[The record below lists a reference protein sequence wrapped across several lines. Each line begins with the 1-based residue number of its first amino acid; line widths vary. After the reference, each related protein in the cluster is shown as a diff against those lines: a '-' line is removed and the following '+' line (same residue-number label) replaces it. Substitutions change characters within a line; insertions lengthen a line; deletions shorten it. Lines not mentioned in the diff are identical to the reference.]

1 MRIVMQPLFLML
13 ALLPLST
20 LTQAQPNIAQL
31 LEINQSMVQIS
42 VDLGKG
48 VIGTGS
54 GVVVSEQ
61 HVITNC
67 HVLANAKGVNVAK
80 YNDGYKPIAM
90 KADWKHDLCLLIFD
104 NLPFKSVP
112 MRDSASLQYEDEV
125 IVVSYPNDNN
135 VPQPSY
141 GNIKA
146 IYPYDDSVILRSNAP
161 FSLGSSGGAM
171 FDRDFHLIGI
181 TTFKSPGRNAY
192 FYSMPVEWIRKLFDA
207 KDTLSLETNEIPL
220 WALPEAERPF
230 FMRVVIPYQNEDWTG
245 LERIANEWLSRE
257 PDNADACYYLSL
269 AERSLNKADRATEHL
284 AKAIKLNP
292 RHLDAQVM
300 MAMQVIET
308 GDRAGA
314 ARILDVVRT
323 IDAEAAE
330 KLSALIEHH

>member
-1 MRIVMQPLFLML
+1 MQLRPLVFVLISL
-13 ALLPLST
+13 ILPAE
-20 LTQAQPNIAQL
+20 AQTSMEQL

-48 VIGTGS
+48 ITGTGS

-90 KADWKHDLCLLIFD
+90 KADWIHDLCLLIFD
-104 NLPFKSVP
+104 NLPFKPVP
-112 MRDSASLQYEDEV
+112 MRDSASLQHGEKV

-141 GNIKA
+141 GIIKA
-146 IYPYDDSVILRSNAP
+146 IYPYEDSVILRSNAP

-171 FDRDFHLIGI
+171 FDRDFKLIGI

-220 WALPEAERPF
+220 WALPEAKRPF
-230 FMRVVIPYQNEDWTG
+230 FMRVVIPYQNEDWEA

-269 AERSLNKADRATEHL
+269 AERALNKSDGANDHL
-284 AKAIKLNP
+284 AQAIKLNP

-300 MAMQVIET
+300 MAMQAIET
-308 GDRAGA
+308 GDRARA
-314 ARILDVVRT
+314 ARIRDVVKALDVESA
-323 IDAEAAE
+323 D
-330 KLSALIEHH
+330 KLSALIELQ